1 MQRLAGHIGTGIR
14 DEIAY
19 RAGYIL
25 AGTEPVHRNAARE
38 RLALLFVERLGH
50 VRGDEAGRDR
60 VGGNA
65 ARGHFE
71 RERARKAFDARLD
84 RKSTRLNS
92 SHVAISYAAVCVTK
106 KTD

>member
-1 MQRLAGHIGTGIR
+1 RRTRAVPSAAVQSAIDMQRLAGHIGAGIR

-19 RAGYIL
+19 CAGYIL
-25 AGTEPVHRNAARE
+25 AGTEAVHRNAARE
-38 RLALLFVERLGH
+38 RLTLLLVECLGH

-71 RERARKAFDARLD
+71 RERAREPFDARLGG
-84 RKSTRLNS
+84 
-92 SHVAISYAAVCVTK
+92 AIIGL
-106 KTD
+106 